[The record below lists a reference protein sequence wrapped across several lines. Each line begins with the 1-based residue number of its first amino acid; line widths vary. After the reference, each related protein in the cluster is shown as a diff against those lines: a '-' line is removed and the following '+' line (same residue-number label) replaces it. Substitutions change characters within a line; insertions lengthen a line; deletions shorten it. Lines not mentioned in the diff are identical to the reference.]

1 MFFPARRTAV
11 GFYRYLCVALLL
23 SFSLPLHASE
33 ITLESEV
40 GFHGLFHLGRPFPLT
55 IEIANSG
62 RPVEGTLELKVW
74 KGGPTKGQAP
84 YPLYYRKKVFLSA
97 QSRRSVQFTV
107 EPDSI
112 SRPLIVRFS
121 SPEVDLSREV
131 DLRGHFSA
139 SPLMLLL
146 TENRVSTPIP
156 LAVGSSS
163 SLISLSVRDLP
174 SEARAYHGVST
185 ILFYEQSLRDLSKS
199 QSTALETWLS
209 AGGRMIFLGS
219 MHYALYQEPSM
230 SRFLPVRV
238 SGLKKISFLSG
249 LERSYGAKASS
260 LRDVWIQDSRLV
272 EGSVVV
278 EEKGTPVLVETSRGR
293 GKVFYLSLDVGR
305 PPFSEWQG
313 LSLLFKDL
321 LKPPVEERFSPR
333 SIWDNA
339 VFSKL
344 LVDTSLI
351 SNYMPSGAFLF
362 GILSYLGAMGLWA
375 RLWRRQRFRRR
386 SLVAAFL
393 FLVLAFALGGYFYLD
408 RGQIPEAVLL
418 SSTLLESVPDG
429 YVDAHSNVALFSTRR
444 RYYNLGIENGW
455 TDFEPLA
462 SGAGDPDD
470 PAVIVEGGGASTR
483 FRFPL
488 REWDYRLFRVRSMDR
503 FPFRAEIES
512 QGDHFF
518 VKLTNLATRD
528 LADCWLFISGQ
539 RIFLGDLRR
548 GSTQKRELPLSITDA
563 SESNHR
569 SSREDLREGLFDDH
583 TREIL
588 FRHSFFPDKQS
599 WTRWS
604 GGSVLFVGW
613 VKNPPRRVWVDGAG
627 IRAYD
632 YALFRVI
639 IPWDEERES

>member
-321 LKPPVEERFSPR
+321 LKP
-333 SIWDNA
+333 
-339 VFSKL
+339 L
-344 LVDTSLI
+344 L
-351 SNYMPSGAFLF
+351 
-362 GILSYLGAMGLWA
+362 
-375 RLWRRQRFRRR
+375 
-386 SLVAAFL
+386 
-393 FLVLAFALGGYFYLD
+393 
-408 RGQIPEAVLL
+408 
-418 SSTLLESVPDG
+418 
-429 YVDAHSNVALFSTRR
+429 
-444 RYYNLGIENGW
+444 
-455 TDFEPLA
+455 
-462 SGAGDPDD
+462 
-470 PAVIVEGGGASTR
+470 
-483 FRFPL
+483 
-488 REWDYRLFRVRSMDR
+488 
-503 FPFRAEIES
+503 
-512 QGDHFF
+512 
-518 VKLTNLATRD
+518 
-528 LADCWLFISGQ
+528 
-539 RIFLGDLRR
+539 
-548 GSTQKRELPLSITDA
+548 
-563 SESNHR
+563 
-569 SSREDLREGLFDDH
+569 
-583 TREIL
+583 
-588 FRHSFFPDKQS
+588 
-599 WTRWS
+599 
-604 GGSVLFVGW
+604 
-613 VKNPPRRVWVDGAG
+613 
-627 IRAYD
+627 
-632 YALFRVI
+632 
-639 IPWDEERES
+639 

>member
-1 MFFPARRTAV
+1 
-11 GFYRYLCVALLL
+11 
-23 SFSLPLHASE
+23 
-33 ITLESEV
+33 
-40 GFHGLFHLGRPFPLT
+40 
-55 IEIANSG
+55 
-62 RPVEGTLELKVW
+62 
-74 KGGPTKGQAP
+74 
-84 YPLYYRKKVFLSA
+84 
-97 QSRRSVQFTV
+97 
-107 EPDSI
+107 
-112 SRPLIVRFS
+112 
-121 SPEVDLSREV
+121 
-131 DLRGHFSA
+131 
-139 SPLMLLL
+139 
-146 TENRVSTPIP
+146 
-156 LAVGSSS
+156 
-163 SLISLSVRDLP
+163 
-174 SEARAYHGVST
+174 
-185 ILFYEQSLRDLSKS
+185 
-199 QSTALETWLS
+199 
-209 AGGRMIFLGS
+209 
-219 MHYALYQEPSM
+219 
-230 SRFLPVRV
+230 
-238 SGLKKISFLSG
+238 
-249 LERSYGAKASS
+249 
-260 LRDVWIQDSRLV
+260 
-272 EGSVVV
+272 
-278 EEKGTPVLVETSRGR
+278 
-293 GKVFYLSLDVGR
+293 
-305 PPFSEWQG
+305 
-313 LSLLFKDL
+313 